1 MQQAQAAKCCTR
13 CLDQYHKPYSQPET
27 HMTKSLKVIENLI
40 ELVYAEL
47 KTASQERD
55 LNEKSYALLKEA
67 YIASINLKRKVEEAR
82 GWIVTES
89 RRPG

>member
-1 MQQAQAAKCCTR
+1 M
-13 CLDQYHKPYSQPET
+13 
-27 HMTKSLKVIENLI
+27 I

-47 KTASQERD
+47 KTASNERG

-82 GWIVTES
+82 GWIVTEE
-89 RRPG
+89 R